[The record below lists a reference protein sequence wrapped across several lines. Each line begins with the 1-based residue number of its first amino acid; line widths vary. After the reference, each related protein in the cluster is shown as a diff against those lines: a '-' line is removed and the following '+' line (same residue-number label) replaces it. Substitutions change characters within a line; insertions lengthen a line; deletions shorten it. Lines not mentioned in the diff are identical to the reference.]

1 MSRHFSKSL
10 VVLLAVLVLGGS
22 GMAGAQQS
30 PDNARG
36 SWTIYSKNID
46 NGAMVEKHVQITQ
59 DGNRLWGHFEGPNQ
73 SGGITGT
80 VTGHH
85 IEFSTKTHDVLTFRG
100 QINGNQM
107 SGNYGLHGRHAE
119 FSAVRN

>member
-1 MSRHFSKSL
+1 MGKHFSKLL
-10 VVLLAVLVLGGS
+10 VVLLAVLLLGVRGL
-22 GMAGAQQS
+22 AGAQPP

-46 NGAMVEKHVQITQ
+46 NGAIVEKHLQITQ

-80 VTGHH
+80 VNGHH
-85 IEFSTKTHDVLTFRG
+85 IELSTKTHDVLTFRG

-107 SGNYGLHGRHAE
+107 SGMYGLTGRHPE